1 MAEVTRVPL
10 QPIKKGSVAKLWLGL
25 IVLVAAAVGLAWV
38 SMPASTNV
46 ETLTEGVGGNPT
58 DGQYILI
65 NYKGMLTDGTVF
77 DQGQGVPM
85 QLGGTIP
92 GFDKALRR
100 AQQGGK
106 YRIEIPAAEGYGAEE
121 KRNPMTGEVVIPAN
135 SDLVFEVDVLQFMSE
150 ADFQRFVEQ
159 QRAVMQQQME
169 AMQGQQGGGAAA
181 EAGAAPEAAPPPP
194 PTQ

>member
-25 IVLVAAAVGLAWV
+25 IVLLAAAAALAWV
-38 SMPASTNV
+38 SMPSTTRV
-46 ETLTEGVGGNPT
+46 ETLTEGVGGHPA

-65 NYKGMLTDGTVF
+65 NYKGMLTDGKVF

-92 GFDKALRR
+92 GFDRALRQT
-100 AQQGGK
+100 QQGGK
-106 YRIEIPAAEGYGAEE
+106 YRVEIPAAEAYGAEE

-150 ADFQRFVEQ
+150 ADFQRYVAQ
-159 QRAVMQQQME
+159 QRALMQQQQ
-169 AMQGQQGGGAAA
+169 MQAQQQGAGAPPP
-181 EAGAAPEAAPPPP
+181 GAAPGAPE
-194 PTQ
+194 

>member
-1 MAEVTRVPL
+1 MAEITRVPL

-25 IVLVAAAVGLAWV
+25 IVLLAAAAALAWV
-38 SMPASTNV
+38 SMPATTRV
-46 ETLTEGVGGNPT
+46 DTLTEGVGGHPT

-65 NYKGMLTDGTVF
+65 NYKGMLKDGKVF

-92 GFDKALRR
+92 GFDRALRQS
-100 AQQGGK
+100 QQGGK
-106 YRIEIPAAEGYGAEE
+106 YRIEIPASEGYGAEE

-150 ADFQRFVEQ
+150 ADFQRYVAQ
-159 QRAVMQQQME
+159 QRALMQQQM
-169 AMQGQQGGGAAA
+169 QQQQQQQQGG
-181 EAGAAPEAAPPPP
+181 AGAPPGGAPGAPE
-194 PTQ
+194 

>member
-10 QPIKKGSVAKLWLGL
+10 QPIRKGSVAKLWFAL
-25 IVLVAAAVGLAWV
+25 IVLLAAAAALAWV
-38 SMPASTNV
+38 SMPATTRV
-46 ETLTEGVGGNPT
+46 ETLTEGVGGHPV

-92 GFDKALRR
+92 GFDRALRQS
-100 AQQGGK
+100 QQGGK

-150 ADFQRFVEQ
+150 ADFQRFVAQ
-159 QRAVMQQQME
+159 QRALMQQQMQ
-169 AMQGQQGGGAAA
+169 AQQQG
-181 EAGAAPEAAPPPP
+181 AGAPPPGGAP
-194 PTQ
+194 GAPE